1 MGNKTF
7 AIALCICM
15 LLSGTGCKKVESL
28 QLSDIKEETVMLRS
42 DGTVQ
47 SGAYELFE
55 EPYYKEA
62 DLKEFINEEIDQ
74 FNEEHGEK
82 SVKLS
87 QLEVGKSGSK
97 KIAKAIFTY
106 GDISSYSALNHV
118 DAKCYTMEEAI
129 EAGVLPE
136 ILNVAADGSRVSR
149 DEVAAK
155 KDYKVLTIQVKAD
168 IILPESVQYY
178 VNAML
183 LSLKTA
189 ETTGEE
195 LAVIVYK

>member
-1 MGNKTF
+1 M
-7 AIALCICM
+7 I
-15 LLSGTGCKKVESL
+15 
-28 QLSDIKEETVMLRS
+28 RS

-47 SGAYELFE
+47 SGSYEVFE

-62 DLKEFINEEIDQ
+62 DLKEFMNETIDQ
-74 FNEEHGEK
+74 FNEEHGK
-82 SVKLS
+82 DSVKLS
-87 QLEVGKSGSK
+87 QFTIDKSGKK

-106 GDISSYSALNHV
+106 NSISSYSALNQIE
-118 DAKCYTMEEAI
+118 ANCYTMEEAV
-129 EAGVLPE
+129 EAGILPE
-136 ILNVAADGSRVSR
+136 ILNVASDGSRVER
-149 DEVAAK
+149 DEVTAK
-155 KDYKVLTIQVKAD
+155 KEYKVLTIQAKAN
-168 IILPESVQYY
+168 IMLPESVQYY

>member
-1 MGNKTF
+1 MSKKTF
-7 AIALCICM
+7 AIALCVCM

-28 QLSDIKEETVMLRS
+28 QLSNVEEETVMIRS

-55 EPYYKEA
+55 EPYYKEE
-62 DLKEFINEEIDQ
+62 DLKAFITEEIDQ

-87 QLEVGKSGSK
+87 QLEIGKSGKK

-106 GDISSYSALNHV
+106 DDISSYSALNNV

-136 ILNVAADGSRVSR
+136 ILNVAADGSRVLR

-155 KDYKVLTIQVKAD
+155 EDYKVLAIQVKAD
-168 IILPESVQYY
+168 IILPEAVKYY

>member
-1 MGNKTF
+1 MSKKTF

-28 QLSDIKEETVMLRS
+28 QLSDIQEETVMLRS

-55 EPYYKEA
+55 EPYYKED
-62 DLKEFINEEIDQ
+62 DLKAFINKEINQ

-87 QLEVGKSGSK
+87 QLEIGKSGHK

-106 GDISSYSALNHV
+106 DDISSYSALNQV

-155 KDYKVLTIQVKAD
+155 KDYKVLTIQAKAD
-168 IILPESVQYY
+168 IILPEFIQYY
-178 VNAML
+178 ANAML